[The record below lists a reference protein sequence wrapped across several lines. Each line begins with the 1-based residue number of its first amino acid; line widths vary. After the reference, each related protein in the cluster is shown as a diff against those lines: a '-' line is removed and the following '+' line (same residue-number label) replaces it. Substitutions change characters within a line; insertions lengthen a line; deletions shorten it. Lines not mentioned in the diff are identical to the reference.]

1 MKLSQILTSLALL
14 LGQSLAFTVPSNRV
28 VSTSNNS
35 FKDLSSISA
44 PKLNQDHVRQNQ
56 ELRATPDFE
65 VISLV
70 VSQENYGLAIVAM
83 GEAIWSF
90 LEAPSFDHARVL
102 VPATIAAII
111 LVAVSGPLVSNAADP
126 ASIKLGLEIATGVS
140 VGLGASYVARLL
152 SPYSPSAKE
161 IAFAGLLVAF
171 AGFFSFSQ
179 NLIVDEFV
187 NLPNLP
193 NINIFPENFF
203 FGTN

>member
-1 MKLSQILTSLALL
+1 MKLSQILASLALL

>member
-1 MKLSQILTSLALL
+1 MKLSQILASLALL
-14 LGQSLAFTVPSNRV
+14 LSQSLAFTVPSNRV
-28 VSTSNNS
+28 VSTNNS

-111 LVAVSGPLVSNAADP
+111 LVAVSGPMVSNAADP
-126 ASIKLGLEIATGVS
+126 ASIKFGLEIATGVS
-140 VGLGASYVARLL
+140 IGLGASYVARLL

-161 IAFAGLLVAF
+161 IAFGGLLVAF

-187 NLPNLP
+187 KLPNLP
-193 NINIFPENFF
+193 DINIFPENFF

>member
-1 MKLSQILTSLALL
+1 MKLSQILAPLALL
-14 LGQSLAFTVPSNRV
+14 LSQSLAFTVPSNRV
-28 VSTSNNS
+28 VSTNNS

-111 LVAVSGPLVSNAADP
+111 LVAVSGPMVSNAADP
-126 ASIKLGLEIATGVS
+126 ASIKFGLEIATGVS
-140 VGLGASYVARLL
+140 IGLGASYVARLL

-161 IAFAGLLVAF
+161 IAFGGLLVAF

-187 NLPNLP
+187 KLPNLP
-193 NINIFPENFF
+193 DINIFPENFF